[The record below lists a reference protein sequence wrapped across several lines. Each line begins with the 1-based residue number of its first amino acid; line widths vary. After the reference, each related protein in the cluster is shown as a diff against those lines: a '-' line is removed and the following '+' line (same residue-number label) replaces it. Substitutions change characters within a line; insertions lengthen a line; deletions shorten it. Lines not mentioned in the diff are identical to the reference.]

1 MRLLEYQGKEL
12 FAKAG
17 IPVPPGHVAASP
29 EEAVQIMRDH
39 PAPSVVKAQVLI
51 GGRGKAGGIKF
62 CSNAQDVVEP
72 AKAILGMRIANAQ
85 NPAGEVTKRIWIEQR
100 LDIAKEMY
108 LSITVDRASKRP
120 IIIASAVGGMDIEEV
135 AHTNPAAIVKET
147 VDPSA
152 GYWPFVGRRVAKEAG
167 IPLAVMSQFA
177 SILGKLYALFFEVG
191 ALLLEINPL
200 AMTKDG
206 RLIASDA
213 KVEIDD
219 NGLFRHPE
227 FAAWKATSDED
238 ALKARAVQAG
248 LGENNYVGLSGNV
261 GIIGN
266 GAGLVMA
273 TLDAVSASGGKPANF
288 LDVGG
293 GAKADLMRDAVDIV
307 TSNPSV
313 KSVFINIF
321 GGITRGDEVAK
332 GLVAA
337 LSGGTWKKDKL
348 VIRLT
353 GTNEREGREILQQ
366 NGIAA
371 VETMNE
377 GARRAVTIANGS
389 SVIADG

>member
-17 IPVPPGHVAASP
+17 IPVPPGRVAASVD
-29 EEAVQIMRDH
+29 EAVQIMREH

-62 CSNAQDVVEP
+62 CSNADDVREP
-72 AKAILGMRIANAQ
+72 ARAILGMRIANAQ
-85 NPAGEVTKRIWIEQR
+85 NPEGEVAHRIWIEQR

-120 IIIASAVGGMDIEEV
+120 IVIASAIGGMDIEEV
-135 AHTNPAAIVKET
+135 AHSSPSAIVKRT
-147 VDPSA
+147 IDPAA
-152 GYWPFVGRRVAKEAG
+152 GYWPYIGRGIAQDAGVPVAVVG
-167 IPLAVMSQFA
+167 QFA
-177 SILGKLYALFFEVG
+177 SILGKLYDMFFAMG
-191 ALLLEINPL
+191 ALLVEINPL
-200 AMTKDG
+200 AITRDG
-206 RLIASDA
+206 KLVASDA
-213 KVEIDD
+213 KVELDD
-219 NGLFRHPE
+219 NALFRHPE
-227 FAAWKATSDED
+227 LEAWKTAVDRDE
-238 ALKARAVQAG
+238 LKTRAVAAG
-248 LGENNYVGLSGNV
+248 LGENNYVGLSGDV

-273 TLDAVSASGGKPANF
+273 TLDAVTASGGKPANF

-293 GAKADLMRDAVDIV
+293 GAKADLMRDAVNIV
-307 TSNPSV
+307 TSNPNV

-337 LSGGTWKKDKL
+337 LDGGSWSKDKL

-353 GTNEREGREILQQ
+353 GTNEAEGREVLKRS
-366 NGIAA
+366 GIAA

-377 GARRAVTIANGS
+377 GARLAVAL
-389 SVIADG
+389 AAK

>member
-17 IPVPPGHVAASP
+17 IPVPTGHAASSVA
-29 EEAVQIMRDH
+29 EAVQIMRDN

-62 CSNAQDVVEP
+62 CSSAADVQEP
-72 AKAILGMRIANAQ
+72 ARAILGMRIANAQ
-85 NPAGEVTKRIWIEQR
+85 NPEGEIAKRIWIEQR

-120 IIIASAVGGMDIEEV
+120 IVVASATGGMDIEEV
-135 AHTNPAAIVKET
+135 AHSNPEAIVKQT
-147 VDPSA
+147 IDPSK
-152 GYWPFVGRRVAKEAG
+152 GYWPYIGRRIAKDAG
-167 IPLAVMSQFA
+167 MPLAVMSQFA
-177 SILGKLYALFFEVG
+177 ALLGRLYDLFFDVG
-191 ALLLEINPL
+191 AMLVEINPL
-200 AMTKDG
+200 AITKEG

-213 KVEIDD
+213 KVELDD
-219 NGLFRHPE
+219 NALMRHPE
-227 FAAWKATSDED
+227 FESWKTAVED
-238 ALKARAVQAG
+238 DPLKSRAVKAG

-273 TLDAVSASGGKPANF
+273 TLDAIKAAGGEPANF

-293 GAKADLMRDAVDIV
+293 GAKADLMRDAVNIV
-307 TSNPSV
+307 TANPKV
-313 KSVFINIF
+313 KSLFINIF

-337 LSGGTWKKDKL
+337 LDGGNWRKDKL

-353 GTNEREGREILQQ
+353 GTNEREGRALLEQ
-366 NGIAA
+366 NGITA
-371 VETMNE
+371 VDTMNE
-377 GARRAVTIANGS
+377 GARKAVAAAS
-389 SVIADG
+389 A